1 MPQGDIP
8 ILVVDDAK
16 FSSAII
22 AKALRAGGFNNVR
35 FTNNPLQALRS
46 LEKRPAAVVI
56 SDWLMPVMDGIELVR
71 RIKKLDEAAH
81 RYTYTMLLTT
91 RDDVEA
97 LEESF
102 RSGVDDFLNKANL
115 RTQLLPRV
123 VAAHRIARRQNE
135 LLGANQQLRRKLRDT
150 QTTDLVDPTT
160 GLGNV
165 RYTLN
170 KLGDVLKHAE
180 TRGGSACVI
189 LVGIQNLAI
198 VQQQFEPTV
207 VDELMSALGSRLR
220 QLVRPLDTVT
230 RPEPDLFAI
239 LLTQPAPAGR
249 GEVFRRIFDSLY
261 MRSFKTSRGFIP
273 IVIGMSIC
281 SADASTGFP
290 GPKLLMEL
298 ASKGIVPL
306 FDSGTISSRAFD
318 PVDAI

>member
-1 MPQGDIP
+1 MPQEDIP

-46 LEKRPAAVVI
+46 LEKRPAEVVI
-56 SDWLMPVMDGIELVR
+56 SDWLMSAMDGIELVR
-71 RIKKLDEAAH
+71 RIKKLDDTEH
-81 RYTYTMLLTT
+81 RFTYTMLLTT

-102 RSGVDDFLNKANL
+102 RSGVDDFLNKAHL

-135 LLGANQQLRRKLRDT
+135 LLAANLQLRRKLRDM
-150 QTTDLVDPTT
+150 QTTDLVDPAT

-165 RYTLN
+165 RYTLD

-180 TRGGSACVI
+180 TRGGSACLI

-198 VQQQFEPTV
+198 VQQQFEPAV
-207 VDELMSALGSRLR
+207 VDELVAALGARLR

-239 LLTQPAPAGR
+239 LLTQPGPAGS
-249 GEVFRRIFDSLY
+249 GEAFRRIFDSLY

-290 GPKLLMEL
+290 GAKLLMEL
-298 ASKGIVPL
+298 AFKGIAPS
-306 FDSGTISSRAFD
+306 FDSGTITSRAFD